1 MNEVYKLLL
10 SGCMDHSLSHDCSLC
25 SSHDVTATVKER
37 PDTRNHSFLV
47 NLMSKC
53 CEPLDLAVSCNL
65 PTEHRL
71 VKSETFPHLLFIPRV
86 FPRCFQGRGVETLFV
101 EMLTS

>member
-1 MNEVYKLLL
+1 MR
-10 SGCMDHSLSHDCSLC
+10 STSCSCQAAWTTASLTTVL
-25 SSHDVTATVKER
+25 SHDVTAAVRER
-37 PDTRNHSFLV
+37 PDTQNHSFLV

-86 FPRCFQGRGVETLFV
+86 FPRCLQGRGVETLFV